1 MNTLTSFSTITADVW
16 ERLSLECATAYHP
29 QKRYKKPLEMV
40 FPTGRLINYSF
51 QQACVST
58 NKILGY
64 GNIERCNFSGNTAG
78 TPGCSLG
85 GKRKTHMIES
95 TAQAKY
101 NDVRRV
107 ERNYTKGVHKARKE
121 AHNGNSNSTRHL

>member
-1 MNTLTSFSTITADVW
+1 
-16 ERLSLECATAYHP
+16 
-29 QKRYKKPLEMV
+29 MV

-64 GNIERCNFSGNTAG
+64 GILKDAILAAIQQEHPDAHWVGNEK
-78 TPGCSLG
+78 P
-85 GKRKTHMIES
+85 HMIES
-95 TAQAKY
+95 TAQAKH

-107 ERNYTKGVHKARKE
+107 ERNYTKGVHKARKK

>member
-1 MNTLTSFSTITADVW
+1 
-16 ERLSLECATAYHP
+16 
-29 QKRYKKPLEMV
+29 MV

-64 GNIERCNFSGNTAG
+64 GNIERCNFSIQQEHPDAHWVGNEK
-78 TPGCSLG
+78 P
-85 GKRKTHMIES
+85 HMIES

-107 ERNYTKGVHKARKE
+107 ERNYTKGVHKARKK